1 MKSLIFLFIGF
12 KVFFLTGCSY
22 FYIVLLT
29 NSTTE
34 RVSLWVKPTPF
45 FRISEK
51 VQLQG
56 TSSDGFNI
64 YTLNPHDTI
73 RVGEIEDVEKDIPF
87 EALKIVR
94 SKDTLSASNPKEIK
108 KLYDK
113 TFWGGYRTPYNITIQ

>member
-1 MKSLIFLFIGF
+1 
-12 KVFFLTGCSY
+12 
-22 FYIVLLT
+22 
-29 NSTTE
+29 
-34 RVSLWVKPTPF
+34 VKPTPF

-56 TSSDGFNI
+56 TSSDGFSI